1 MPNHCQHLDSPYF
14 SLPTTFKQLWLWCA
28 GAGGEAG
35 LVAGVSRAYSR
46 PAQHQEEQE
55 DSTSAADDT
64 SLEDLMAQMKSI

>member
-1 MPNHCQHLDSPYF
+1 MLDLDPYQTNTDPKHC
-14 SLPTTFKQLWLWCA
+14 FKQLRVWFA

-46 PAQHQEEQE
+46 PAHHQEEQE
-55 DSTSAADDT
+55 DSTNAADDT